1 MKKLILL
8 LLISFFASERA
19 FSQSTLTLTILDED
33 SQMPVANAGVLIENT
48 LHKQIQFSDSNGIVI
63 FRDLITDEFYDIKII
78 HIEYYEYYDDFLVD
92 EIELKEEIL
101 LSNLYSENKIE
112 DLAATDIFDMSIF
125 SFGISPADNNFKYSY
140 PMSFYAF
147 ENRFKL
153 NRFMQFGMRTSL
165 IEFNWL
171 RIADDIDVL
180 ATSGIKERYFIFSA
194 SYFIYHRFILSKT
207 KDLGNRGLFFD
218 YGVGYRI
225 PYYAAYSNFTS
236 KKSRFTERGIYN
248 LKDFEMMV
256 RIGYSNFSIFGTYR
270 LTNIAKSKFI
280 EPPKLNIGV
289 EVLIGA
295 TN

>member
-8 LLISFFASERA
+8 LLVSFFASEFT
-19 FSQSTLTLTILDED
+19 FSQSVLKLTILDED

-48 LHKQIQFSDSNGIVI
+48 LHKQTQFSDSNGIVI
-63 FRDLITDEFYDIKII
+63 FRDIITDEYYDIKII
-78 HIEYYEYYDDFLVD
+78 HIDYYEYYDDFLVD
-92 EIELKEEIL
+92 EIELKKEIL
-101 LSNLYSENKIE
+101 LSNLYSENKID

-125 SFGISPADNNFKYSY
+125 SFAISQADNNFKYSF

-165 IEFNWL
+165 MELSWL
-171 RIADDIDVL
+171 RIDDGLDIT

-218 YGVGYRI
+218 YGIGYRI
-225 PYYAAYSNFTS
+225 PYYAAYSSFTS
-236 KKSRFTERGIYN
+236 KKSRFTERGIYKLN
-248 LKDFEMMV
+248 DFELMG
-256 RIGYSNFSIFGTYR
+256 RIGYSNFAIFANYR
-270 LTNIAKSKFI
+270 LTDIAKSAYI
-280 EPPKLNIGV
+280 EPPKLSIGI

-295 TN
+295 TD